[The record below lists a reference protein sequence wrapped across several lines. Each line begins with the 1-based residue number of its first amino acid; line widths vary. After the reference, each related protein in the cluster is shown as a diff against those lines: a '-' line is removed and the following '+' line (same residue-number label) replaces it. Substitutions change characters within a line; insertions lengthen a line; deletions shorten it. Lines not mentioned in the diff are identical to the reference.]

1 MKITVISTDN
11 PAPVETTIDPVKLQ
25 DGASMDLVSIYHGLI
40 YNITEDN
47 NTIRFTINGEETVSS
62 IKPGYYHSSFDI
74 FDAIQACV
82 EEKGL
87 ETVIQ
92 FLSKDNLRYI
102 KMTLGTFIVGD
113 DTLFGIILP
122 NMTKNITSYVRIPYW
137 SFAGTPTIGFIYV
150 SIIDHSYINGK
161 KSRLLGV
168 VPLTGYGYESKS
180 VSSTPIEITEFSCIL
195 IEIRGLDGEY
205 IKFPRGSKTIV
216 NLRITK

>member
-11 PAPVETTIDPVKLQ
+11 PARAETVIDPVKLQ
-25 DGASMDLVSIYHGLI
+25 DGDSMDLVSIYHGLI

-47 NTIRFTINGEETVSS
+47 NTIRYIINGEETVSN

-82 EEKGL
+82 EEEGL
-87 ETVIQ
+87 ETVI
-92 FLSKDNLRYI
+92 LSKDNLRYI
-102 KMTLGTFIVGD
+102 KMTLGSFFVGD
-113 DTLFGIILP
+113 DTPFSIILP

-150 SIIDHSYINGK
+150 SIINRSYINGK
-161 KSRLLGV
+161 KSRLLRV

-180 VSSTPIEITEFSCIL
+180 ASSTPIEITEFSRIL

-205 IKFPRGSKTIV
+205 IKFPRG
-216 NLRITK
+216 